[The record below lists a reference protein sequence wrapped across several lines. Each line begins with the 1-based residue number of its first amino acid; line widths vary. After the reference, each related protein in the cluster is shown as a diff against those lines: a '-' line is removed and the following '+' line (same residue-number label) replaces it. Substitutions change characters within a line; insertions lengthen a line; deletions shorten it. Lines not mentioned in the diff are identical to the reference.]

1 MKKVYFL
8 TSGCKVNQYE
18 TELLR
23 TNFLSNG
30 FLPATALEEA
40 DLVVINTCVVTAK
53 AERDC
58 RNLIYQALRKNK
70 EVIVTGCLVLEG
82 EWLSSEKGKCSV
94 NSFSVIAR
102 DKVPKQS
109 DEVVASQPKAGVAI
123 SSRLLHFVRNDN
135 KIKFLTKEEIL
146 GKFSVR
152 KSKIEKFSGRT
163 RAFVKIEDGCPKDCS
178 YCIVSR
184 IRGPVRRRPE
194 EEILEEICGL
204 ANNGYKEIILCG
216 VHLSAY
222 GSARLVELLR
232 KIIKI
237 DKVKRVRLSS
247 IGIEA
252 ISDSLIEI
260 LSTPK
265 ICPHLHISLQS
276 GDDGILKRMNREYSL
291 DEYKELVFKIRE
303 KIPKIT
309 FSTDI
314 IVGFPGED
322 KKAFQNSCQAIE
334 EIGFIRT
341 HIFRY
346 SDRKGTPAYSFP
358 DKIPEKLK
366 KERAKELRE
375 LSLKVARKEKAKF
388 IGTSLSLLVE
398 NRSNGFY
405 SGYTE
410 NYIPSLL
417 SSERDIH
424 KGEIIPFLPVS
435 LKEDHLLAIL

>member
-23 TNFLSNG
+23 TNFLSND
-30 FLPATALEEA
+30 FLPATVLEEA

-58 RNLIYQALRKNK
+58 RNLIYQALRKDK
-70 EVIVTGCLVLEG
+70 EVIVTGCLVQGLKTFPAMNKMWEASPDADMLG
-82 EWLSSEKGKCSV
+82 LLNQAPTLCRGDIHDARSS
-94 NSFSVIAR
+94 
-102 DKVPKQS
+102 
-109 DEVVASQPKAGVAI
+109 
-123 SSRLLHFVRNDN
+123 

-146 GKFSVR
+146 SKFPVR

-184 IRGPVRRRPE
+184 IRGPVIRRSE
-194 EEILEEICGL
+194 EEILKEICGL

-216 VHLSAY
+216 VNLSAY
-222 GSARLVELLR
+222 GSTRLVELLR
-232 KIIKI
+232 KIIKT

-252 ISDSLIEI
+252 ISDSLIEV

-303 KIPKIT
+303 RIPKIT

-358 DKIPEKLK
+358 DKIPERLK
-366 KERAKELRE
+366 KERGKELRE
-375 LSLKVARKEKAKF
+375 LSLKVARKEREKF

-417 SSERDIH
+417 SSEKDIH

-435 LKEDHLLAIL
+435 LKEDHLLAIV

>member
-1 MKKVYFL
+1 MKEVYFI

-70 EVIVTGCLVLEG
+70 EVIVTGCLVLKEAFG
-82 EWLSSEKGKCSV
+82 KRFIFSEESLATFIEKEK
-94 NSFSVIAR
+94 
-102 DKVPKQS
+102 
-109 DEVVASQPKAGVAI
+109 E
-123 SSRLLHFVRNDN
+123 

-146 GKFSVR
+146 SKFPIR

-184 IRGPVRRRPE
+184 IRGPVIRRSE

-216 VHLSAY
+216 VNLSAY

-291 DEYKELVFKIRE
+291 DEYKELAFKVRE
-303 KIPKIT
+303 RIPKIT

-358 DKIPEKLK
+358 DKIPEGLK

-375 LSLKVARKEKAKF
+375 LSLKVARKEREKF

-417 SSERDIH
+417 SSEKDIP
-424 KGEIIPFLPVS
+424 KGEILSFLPVS
-435 LKEDHLLAIL
+435 LKEDRLFAML